1 MKSREK
7 TKSLVTEN
15 SIRNPP
21 KRKPEIMFK
30 RNEQAPTFH
39 IIKCPDTL
47 NIPDSKLTDNESDSH
62 SESNSELGNSA
73 HNFYEHY
80 LS

>member
-1 MKSREK
+1 
-7 TKSLVTEN
+7 
-15 SIRNPP
+15 
-21 KRKPEIMFK
+21 MFK
-30 RNEQAPTFH
+30 RNDQAPTFH

-47 NIPDSKLTDNESDSH
+47 NVPDNKLTDNESDTH
-62 SESNSELGNSA
+62 SDSNSELGNSA

>member
-1 MKSREK
+1 
-7 TKSLVTEN
+7 
-15 SIRNPP
+15 
-21 KRKPEIMFK
+21 MFK
-30 RNEQAPTFH
+30 RNDQAPTFH

-47 NIPDSKLTDNESDSH
+47 NVPDNTKLTDNESDTQSD
-62 SESNSELGNSA
+62 SNSELGNSA

>member
-1 MKSREK
+1 
-7 TKSLVTEN
+7 
-15 SIRNPP
+15 
-21 KRKPEIMFK
+21 MFK
-30 RNEQAPTFH
+30 RNDDAPTFH

-47 NIPDSKLTDNESDSH
+47 NIPDNKFTDNESDSH
-62 SESNSELGNSA
+62 SESNSELGHSA